1 MIFFIIILFCKYI
14 FLLIVLFFILFYI
27 KNKIIFNI
35 EIKKKFRSIG
45 LIDKFKLDYDK
56 NIFAIL
62 RVDCENCGLFSFYN
76 QYLGCIYLFL
86 EKGYIPIVDLT
97 FHNIFNRDNVSL
109 LINNP
114 WELFFSQPYGYTLES
129 VQKKAKYR
137 KNFKCKISRNERPNT
152 KTIYKVK
159 YLMDFWHNIAHNFIP
174 IKKEIIKE
182 SYSIMNSLFN
192 NSNNVLGVLVRGTDF
207 IACRP
212 KAHAIQPSPERFFKD
227 IKRMLIKNK
236 YDWIFLVTED
246 EIIRQKIIFRF
257 KEKIKFLKPSKNI
270 NYDYNKKIYL
280 FYDKSI
286 KFDFDYFKTYLI
298 NIIILSKCID
308 IICSR
313 TNGSKASFILTE
325 GFRNKKVYYLGEY
338 R

>member
-1 MIFFIIILFCKYI
+1 MENKIILFCKYI
-14 FLLIVLFFILFYI
+14 FLLIVLLFILFYI
-27 KNKIIFNI
+27 KNKITFNF
-35 EIKKKFRSIG
+35 EIKKKFRNIG
-45 LIDKFKLDYDK
+45 LIDKFKLDFDN

-62 RVDCENCGLFSFYN
+62 RVGCENCGLFSFYN

-97 FHNIFNRDNVSL
+97 FHNIFNRDNSSL

-114 WELFFSQPYGYTLES
+114 WELFFNQPYGYTLEN
-129 VQKKAKYR
+129 VLKKAKNI
-137 KNFKCKISRNERPNT
+137 KKIKCWISSNEMPNK
-152 KTIYKVK
+152 KTIFKVK
-159 YLMDFWHNIAHNFIP
+159 YLMDFWHNIANNYAP
-174 IKKEIIKE
+174 IKNEIIKE

-192 NSNNVLGVLVRGTDF
+192 KSTNVLGILVRGTDF

-212 KAHAIQPSPERFFKD
+212 KDHAIQPSPKRIFQD
-227 IKRMLIKNK
+227 IKRMSLKNK

-246 EIIRQKIIFRF
+246 ELIRQKFIFRF
-257 KEKIKFLKPSKNI
+257 KEKIKFLKSNNNMEY
-270 NYDYNKKIYL
+270 NYKKKIFL
-280 FYDKSI
+280 FYDKTI
-286 KFDFDYFKTYLI
+286 KFDFDYFKAYVI
-298 NIIILSKCID
+298 NIYILSKCID

-313 TNGSKASFILTE
+313 TNGSKASFIFTE